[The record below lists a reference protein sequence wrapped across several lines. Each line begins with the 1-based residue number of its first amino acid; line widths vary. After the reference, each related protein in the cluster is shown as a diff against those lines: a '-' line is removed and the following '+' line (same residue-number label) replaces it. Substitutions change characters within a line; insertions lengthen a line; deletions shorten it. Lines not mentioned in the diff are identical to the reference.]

1 MTDVAGRPDAHRLA
15 LLRSVFEPSSLDAVA
30 RAVAVASELERH
42 VYVERVDGGY
52 RWSLTHSGGSYP
64 LVRITARFLRVEYT
78 SIVIGFRTITDNMVV
93 LCDDTQNSKSAEA
106 WAVLDFE
113 EQVSPESAKERIL
126 VALSSVSS
134 DGSA

>member
-1 MTDVAGRPDAHRLA
+1 MTDAAARPDAHRLA

-42 VYVERVDGGY
+42 LYVERVDGGY
-52 RWSLTHSGGSYP
+52 RWSLTHSDGSYP
-64 LVRITARFLRVEYT
+64 LLRITARFLRVEYT
-78 SIVIGFRTITDNMVV
+78 SIAIGFRKMTDDVVV
-93 LCDDTQNSKSAEA
+93 LCADPHESTTASA

-113 EQVSPESAKERIL
+113 GQISPESAKERIL